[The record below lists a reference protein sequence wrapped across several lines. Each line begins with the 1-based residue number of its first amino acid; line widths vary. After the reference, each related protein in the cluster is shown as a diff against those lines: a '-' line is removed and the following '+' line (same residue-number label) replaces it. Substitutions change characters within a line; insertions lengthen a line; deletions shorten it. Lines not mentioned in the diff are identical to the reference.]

1 MKRIVSLAL
10 VLMMV
15 LTCVV
20 SFASCDLGKKRQ
32 EKKMLGTYEMVSIS
46 GTISYNGETIQL
58 EKDLYEYYRI
68 ILEKDGVVT
77 IEAKGTNG
85 AATEEEGEWEW
96 DTDDEVLKVWTKPE
110 GSPVRVLEKM
120 EWEDDTITYT
130 ANQTVEGMT
139 ISMTIVLEKVAD

>member
-15 LTCVV
+15 LTCTLA
-20 SFASCDLGKKRQ
+20 FASCGQ

-46 GTISYNGETIQL
+46 GTMTYNGETIQL
-58 EKDLYEYYRI
+58 DKSMYEYYRI

-77 IEAKGTNG
+77 IESKGTNG

-96 DTDDEVLKVWTKPE
+96 DKDDEVLKIWTKPE
-110 GSPVRVLEKM
+110 GSFTRVLEKM
-120 EWEDDTITYT
+120 EWEDGKITYNVDQT
-130 ANQTVEGMT
+130 AEGITMKF
-139 ISMTIVLEKVAD
+139 TIVLEKVED